1 MTVPNENSVEPTSHA
16 IPRDEPQSQS
26 SLRPSLS
33 LTNEVLVPRQVPGSY
48 SAQVRGG
55 QSTRRNSARRW
66 ASIFPELKDIDK
78 PVASVFPEVA
88 VCLDCGTAEFVVPE
102 AELCQLAKG
111 DAAAAG

>member
-55 QSTRRNSARRW
+55 AVNQKKFSAEMGIHFSRTERY
-66 ASIFPELKDIDK
+66 
-78 PVASVFPEVA
+78 
-88 VCLDCGTAEFVVPE
+88 
-102 AELCQLAKG
+102 
-111 DAAAAG
+111 

>member
-48 SAQVRGG
+48 SAQVVWVSQPEEIQRGDG
-55 QSTRRNSARRW
+55 HPF
-66 ASIFPELKDIDK
+66 FPN
-78 PVASVFPEVA
+78 
-88 VCLDCGTAEFVVPE
+88 
-102 AELCQLAKG
+102 
-111 DAAAAG
+111 